1 MSEYVTTA
9 AQRPR
14 PDACEFDGYRA
25 VGDLGDERYWH
36 CEREPLMIV
45 WTATGALWACGYHA
59 EDAGYEP
66 HECQACGT
74 RDLVDRETRWAIG
87 PRDHPDYEPD
97 QCPRCGAPLCDGC
110 ALAPGIHT
118 CEDDPRRTLPG
129 HPVAAGSAGHDCC
142 CGGCLSL
149 PERKREQDELERRVR
164 TGPHGDDPRL
174 IN

>member
-1 MSEYVTTA
+1 MEITGRITTTTTA

-14 PDACEFDGYRA
+14 PDACEFDGYQA

-74 RDLVDRETRWAIG
+74 RDLVDRETRCAAG
-87 PRDHPDYEPD
+87 PRDDPDYEPY

-129 HPVAAGSAGHDCC
+129 DGSPG
-142 CGGCLSL
+142 
-149 PERKREQDELERRVR
+149 
-164 TGPHGDDPRL
+164 
-174 IN
+174 